1 MELTLFFAKFVAFE
15 GIGVGRGMG
24 MGSMSIY
31 YFAQRLEENYFSSFF
46 FLPQDFVVYFFS
58 RDSYVNAVFMLML

>member
-46 FLPQDFVVYFFS
+46 SSLRFRRVFLFTGLL
-58 RDSYVNAVFMLML
+58 R